1 MTACNSIVFELHHWG
16 HLAELL
22 GFEHKLAVHAEL
34 LRCVLQRLL
43 VLSLTCPLALA
54 SSLCITET
62 HPFGWADL
70 VIGEAKNLLHGLELQ
85 IDGLSPSRRTHADSV
100 ASTLHCRAVALRE
113 QLPCAAMS
121 MMH

>member
-1 MTACNSIVFELHHWG
+1 MLGPAHTSIQFVMPSGPQAFLTF
-16 HLAELL
+16 LL
-22 GFEHKLAVHAEL
+22 SFFKAARTV
-34 LRCVLQRLL
+34 
-43 VLSLTCPLALA
+43 
-54 SSLCITET
+54 
-62 HPFGWADL
+62 DL

-85 IDGLSPSRRTHADSV
+85 IDGLSPPRRTQADSV